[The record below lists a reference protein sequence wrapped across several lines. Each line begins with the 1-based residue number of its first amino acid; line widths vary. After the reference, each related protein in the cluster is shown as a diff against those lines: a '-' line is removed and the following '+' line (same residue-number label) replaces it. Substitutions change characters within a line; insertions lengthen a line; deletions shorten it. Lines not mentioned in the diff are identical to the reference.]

1 MAKLNPNQRIFD
13 VMGEIRRGTYRIPN
27 IQRGFEWN
35 KPRVAK
41 LLDSIMHGYPIGAI
55 MVWKPTPEVQA
66 DISDREFVPDFH
78 SDQDYLTDAP
88 HASDKEAYLVLDGQQ
103 RLQSLYL
110 SFFGSYDGA
119 RVYLAIDYE
128 PNAEDDDYGFTFL
141 TLEEA
146 RLQPNMLPLVQIVEL
161 DADTKSEFSENLAQ
175 RLAAGIPDPVERQ
188 RNESDKRKTINRN
201 IDRFIE
207 RFNINEVLL
216 LQEVSSRQTY
226 DHVLEIFERVNSGGM
241 VLSKSDLLFSTLKLR
256 LREKES
262 EFKATLA
269 SINHGSR
276 YAFDTDFLIKTSL
289 VVLGKGARYDVKKL
303 KDSDYISRLKQYYPT
318 LDKCLRQIIAWLD
331 ETALIKCD
339 RFLPSRSALIPLV
352 DYMFLSG
359 RHEKP
364 DGPNSEAI
372 KQYIHMAFF
381 TRLFGRA
388 SDSVLDRIHKE
399 LVLSIK
405 GDPEKGIQP
414 ETSDFP
420 LPRLQR
426 IIQDA
431 TNTPYALYPRF
442 FSDDPDLMLNIVQG
456 GQLQIDPADP
466 QRHPKDLKLE
476 VDHIFPRSGLRKT
489 EMGDI
494 ADRIGNYRLVVLPI
508 NRRKT
513 DHWPDAQTDF
523 TGGQDSAVSAAY
535 QKALAEWNRDN
546 YTKFEFARAAFIQRR
561 VEEFLGLKTGEQTN
575 PIPPPQETAAIP
587 TPQPT
592 TPQAEASVEAMCQQA
607 DAAGIGPDFRRFC
620 AVGLRL
626 GLYPRLWKT
635 SVMFTPPKSRNRM
648 LFTVWTKPVR
658 KQLRVFLSAEAIT
671 EFYPVSA
678 SEAAKAIGKDG
689 WRELDNEAVSNVL
702 KGYEDLFASF
712 EGRTNATELRDQ
724 SNPDEVGPETHI
736 KGDPGFYIV
745 NTNSAHNPDA
755 WRDMLS
761 TSKASAYYDRKQT
774 VAKIPKG
781 SVVYLFQT
789 SVGIIAKGMT
799 TSACQKTTFDGD
811 PDEEFYLPLNMEWKL
826 DDPSTWGRAVKAS
839 EIKAKMN
846 KYHPFRGT
854 TFPITQEMAAAID
867 KLWSDKQTSST

>member
-1 MAKLNPNQRIFD
+1 MAKLNPNQRIYD
-13 VMGEIRRGTYRIPN
+13 VMGEIQHGTYRIPN

-35 KPRVAK
+35 KPRIAK

-66 DISDREFVPDFH
+66 DISDREFVADFR
-78 SDQDYLTDAP
+78 SDQDYLTDEP

-103 RLQSLYL
+103 RLQSLYV

-128 PNAEDDDYGFTFL
+128 PQADDGDYGFTFL
-141 TLEEA
+141 TPDEA
-146 RLQPNMLPLVQIVEL
+146 RQQPNMLPLIDIVQL
-161 DADTKSEFSENLAQ
+161 DSDTKSEFAENLAQ
-175 RLAAGIPDPVERQ
+175 RLAAGNNDPADRQ
-188 RNESDKRKTINRN
+188 RTESDKRKKIIRN

-207 RFNINEVLL
+207 RFNVHEVLL

-241 VLSKSDLLFSTLKLR
+241 VLSKSDLLFSTLKLK
-256 LREKES
+256 LKEKEA
-262 EFKATLA
+262 EFRATLA
-269 SINHGSR
+269 AINHGSR
-276 YAFDTDFLIKTSL
+276 YAFDTDFLIKASL

-303 KDSDYISRLKQYYPT
+303 KDNDYISRLKQHYPT

-364 DGPNSEAI
+364 DGPNSEAM

-405 GDPEKGIQP
+405 GDPEKGIKP

-420 LPRLQR
+420 LPRFQR

-431 TNTPYALYPRF
+431 TNAPYALYPRF

-456 GQLQIDPADP
+456 GQLQIDPLDP

-476 VDHIFPRSGLRKT
+476 LDHIFPRSRLRKAD
-489 EMGDI
+489 MGDI
-494 ADRIGNYRLVVLPI
+494 ADRIGNYRLVVLPV

-513 DHWPDAQTDF
+513 DHWPDAQTNF
-523 TGGQDSAVSAAY
+523 SGGQDSIVSAAY
-535 QKALAEWNRDN
+535 QQALAAWGRDN
-546 YTKFEFARAAFIQRR
+546 YLQFESARAAFIQRR
-561 VEEFLGLKTGEQTN
+561 VEEFLGLKTGD
-575 PIPPPQETAAIP
+575 QEILLQELNEAVASAPAIEN
-587 TPQPT
+587 TDVD
-592 TPQAEASVEAMCQQA
+592 ASVEALCQQA
-607 DAAGIGPDFRRFC
+607 DEAGIGPDFRRFC
-620 AVGLRL
+620 ATGLRL

-648 LFTVWTKPVR
+648 LFTIWTKPVR
-658 KQLRVFLSAEAIT
+658 KQLRVYLSPEVIA
-671 EFYPVSA
+671 EFYPVSV
-678 SEAAKAIGKDG
+678 SEAASAIGKNG
-689 WRELDNEAVSNVL
+689 WRELASEAVTKVL
-702 KGYEDLFASF
+702 QAYDDLFAGFQGRPHAPQTQIPSSPNNPEHESRF
-712 EGRTNATELRDQ
+712 E
-724 SNPDEVGPETHI
+724 ET
-736 KGDPGFYIV
+736 PGFYIV
-745 NTNSAHNPDA
+745 NTNATHNPDA

-761 TSKASAYYDRKQT
+761 ASKAAAYYDRKQA

-781 SVVYLFQT
+781 SAVYLYHT
-789 SVGIIAKGMT
+789 RVGIIAKG
-799 TSACQKTTFDGD
+799 KTTDTCKKTDFDGD
-811 PDEEFYLPLNMEWKL
+811 PDEEFYVPLTLEWKL
-826 DDPSTWGRAVKAS
+826 DDPNTWDQAVKAS
-839 EIKAKMN
+839 ELNEKLNAQ
-846 KYHPFRGT
+846 HAFRGT
-854 TFPITQEMAAAID
+854 AFTISQEMAEAID
-867 KLWSDKQTSST
+867 MLWAKKNAPTT